1 MARIRSIDRHSTV
14 LQRARASN
22 SGANQL
28 ERSSN
33 ITNKIQSQMTSAK
46 KMAANRENARKST
59 GPRTERGKSQVR
71 RNALRHGLAQMMLS
85 ASPVPAQIERIA
97 RAIAGERAPSLLY
110 EQAVLIAESQVMLLH
125 VRAARVAVVERAR
138 ERAGEEMVPDPRRL
152 IPGFPTD
159 QEWAQALDDI
169 ACGRPRDASKFF
181 IRGAEAVREFS
192 AKVMESNENS
202 EDNTEHAEADQRRR
216 ELQGKDNLLQP
227 TSPDP
232 SPTTAPDEAAVF
244 LRALPELIRL
254 DRYEQRALSRRAR
267 AIRRFTALSVLRP
280 ARARRRAE
288 REGGPRPKYTRG

>member
-14 LQRARASN
+14 LQRARVHCPARK
-22 SGANQL
+22 
-28 ERSSN
+28 EPKY
-33 ITNKIQSQMTSAK
+33 NKQDPVGEQMTSAK
-46 KMAANRENARKST
+46 KIAANRENARKST

-71 RNALRHGLAQMMLS
+71 RNALRHGLAQTMLP

-97 RAIAGERAPSLLY
+97 RAIAGEDAPSLLY
-110 EQAVLIAESQVMLLH
+110 EQAVMIAESQVMLLR

-138 ERAGEEMVPDPRRL
+138 EREMVPAPRRL
-152 IPGFPTD
+152 IPDFPTD
-159 QEWAQALDDI
+159 HEWAQALDDI
-169 ACGRPRDASKFF
+169 ACGRPREASKFF
-181 IRGAEAVREFS
+181 IRGAKAVREFS
-192 AKVMESNENS
+192 AKVMASNEDN
-202 EDNTEHAEADQRRR
+202 EDKTEHAGADQRRR
-216 ELQGKDNLLQP
+216 ELQDKDNLLQP

-254 DRYEQRALSRRAR
+254 NRYEQRALSRRAR

-288 REGGPRPKYTRG
+288 REGGPRPKYMPG